1 MYNICSVSMCLY
13 TDSRIFTGN
22 CAQLGVNVCDCFY
35 IPRMGMRCNGMEWV
49 LKNRRNF
56 SFLLE
61 KNRCLRNIF
70 SEKKIFQNISK
81 SKKKFHSSHTSFLS
95 FFTILSYF
103 HTFMILQQDSD
114 IHSSMNQAI
123 PYCGCWIH
131 DN

>member
-35 IPRMGMRCNGMEWV
+35 IPRMGMRWNGMEWV
-49 LKNRRNF
+49 LKIVVNF
-56 SFLLE
+56 LFYM
-61 KNRCLRNIF
+61 
-70 SEKKIFQNISK
+70 KKTDVSKIYFRKKRFYK

-95 FFTILSYF
+95 FLSLQYF